1 MFLFYIWSINIVLC
15 RMDELLSAFPVIAQM
30 WEWYVLVAL
39 LSCGSLLLQNSR
51 KGLVLSK
58 ISYCTP
64 EKKSD
69 KICKWVHS
77 IQDQRVLELAEAV
90 AGWTY
95 GQRAISLVLL
105 PLRSGYNSF
114 SSCVTAAYLFT
125 VVLYVLFTTWSYM
138 AKYFTFFWVNP
149 RGSKVKQLS
158 GICHAFLLTF
168 NNILMPSFLCPTMTY
183 S

>member
-1 MFLFYIWSINIVLC
+1 MRGGGPPEALCHWLLRQELTIQIQNPAVRAPSLMFLFYIWSINIVLC

-95 GQRAISLVLL
+95 GQHAISLVLL

-125 VVLYVLFTTWSYM
+125 VVLYVLFTT
-138 AKYFTFFWVNP
+138 
-149 RGSKVKQLS
+149 
-158 GICHAFLLTF
+158 
-168 NNILMPSFLCPTMTY
+168 
-183 S
+183 